1 MRFDPNGSTPGNDFI
16 TQTVSRFYI
25 FAAFVVIQATPI
37 LLYTTDAHWLAWRL
51 NINESESLRFFSIS
65 SKRHSWEACCIW
77 PQEGVIS

>member
-37 LLYTTDAHWLAWRL
+37 LLYTTDAH
-51 NINESESLRFFSIS
+51 
-65 SKRHSWEACCIW
+65 
-77 PQEGVIS
+77 